1 MVLRGRGPPFV
12 SLLGPEPALSTVPLA
27 CRAPLDHVPML
38 RAEPP
43 PDATHPPP
51 SRWHLGPASCSGA
64 AISIH
69 CPRSMGEEAGR
80 APPTPSPSGRSVGP
94 LLGIADEL
102 ALHQLGG
109 HRAQVGVGPDRGH
122 PQVLVGAFLKR

>member
-1 MVLRGRGPPFV
+1 MVLRGRGPPFG

-51 SRWHLGPASCSGA
+51 SRWHLGPAPCSGA

-94 LLGIADEL
+94 LLGIADGLPSISSEATVRRSAL
-102 ALHQLGG
+102 AQTGVT
-109 HRAQVGVGPDRGH
+109 HRCWWG
-122 PQVLVGAFLKR
+122 LF